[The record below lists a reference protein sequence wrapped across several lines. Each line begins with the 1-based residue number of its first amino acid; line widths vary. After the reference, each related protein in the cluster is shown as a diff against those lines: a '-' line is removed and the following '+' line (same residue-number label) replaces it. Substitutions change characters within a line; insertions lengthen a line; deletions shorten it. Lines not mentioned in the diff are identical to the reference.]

1 MYMFSGCYGSS
12 CCFSWKCYTFYI
24 DLYIAIF
31 HLTLILLEKQLAHIV
46 KY

>member
-1 MYMFSGCYGSS
+1 MYMFNGCYGNS
-12 CCFSWKCYTFYI
+12 FSWKCYTFYI

-31 HLTLILLEKQLAHIV
+31 HLTLILLEKQLARIL